1 MEMYATD
8 FGLDIVGCVDN
19 GDEAIKIVEEKRPDL
34 ILMDIRIEGD
44 KDGIDTMMLIGEKW
58 NIPCV
63 YLTGSSDP
71 LTLERAKKTNMLGFL
86 VKPVS
91 KEELFNLVK

>member
-8 FGLDIVGCVDN
+8 FGCQIVDCVDN
-19 GDEAIKIVEEKRPDL
+19 GDDAIKIVEEKRPDL

-44 KDGIDTMMLIGEKW
+44 KDGIDTMMLIGQKFD
-58 NIPCV
+58 IPCI
-63 YLTGSSDP
+63 YTTGNSDAASM
-71 LTLERAKKTNMLGFL
+71 ERAKKTNMLGFL

-91 KEELFNLVK
+91 KEDLLSLFK